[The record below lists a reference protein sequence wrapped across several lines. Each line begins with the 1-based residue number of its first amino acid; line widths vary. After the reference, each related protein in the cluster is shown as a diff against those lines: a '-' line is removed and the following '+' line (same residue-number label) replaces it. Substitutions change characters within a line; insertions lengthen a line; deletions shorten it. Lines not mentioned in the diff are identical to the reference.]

1 MKIITIIPAAGRG
14 TRVNLSIPKILIRIG
29 KKKIIDILINKIKKV
44 SQDFIFV
51 VNPEHAEKIK
61 KYLDKNYKDKIHY
74 RFVIQKK
81 PLGMANAVD
90 LSVKYIKYYQK
101 ILIIWGDHIGVSKN
115 TINKIC
121 NIKYKNSTCILPLVK
136 KKNPY
141 VEYFF
146 SKNKLL
152 KINET
157 REGDI
162 CSNIGFSDTGT
173 FLFQSSSFKKI
184 FDKFKKKQILGKIT
198 KEQNFLPFILFLS
211 RNKWNIKKKIIINN
225 IETEGI
231 NTKEDIKNFRLKC
244 KD

>member
-90 LSVKYIKYYQK
+90 LSVKYIKY
-101 ILIIWGDHIGVSKN
+101 
-115 TINKIC
+115 
-121 NIKYKNSTCILPLVK
+121 
-136 KKNPY
+136 
-141 VEYFF
+141 
-146 SKNKLL
+146 
-152 KINET
+152 
-157 REGDI
+157 
-162 CSNIGFSDTGT
+162 
-173 FLFQSSSFKKI
+173 
-184 FDKFKKKQILGKIT
+184 
-198 KEQNFLPFILFLS
+198 
-211 RNKWNIKKKIIINN
+211 
-225 IETEGI
+225 
-231 NTKEDIKNFRLKC
+231 
-244 KD
+244 